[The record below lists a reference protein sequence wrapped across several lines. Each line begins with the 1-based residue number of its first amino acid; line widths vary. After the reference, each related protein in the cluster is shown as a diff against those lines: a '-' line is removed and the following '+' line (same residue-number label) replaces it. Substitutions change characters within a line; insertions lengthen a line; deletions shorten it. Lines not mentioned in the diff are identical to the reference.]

1 MTEMPR
7 VDPPLRGDETTLL
20 SGFLDLQRAT
30 MLRKVAGLDKRQLG
44 HAAVPTS
51 SLTLAG
57 LIKHLA
63 LVEDSWLQEVF
74 LGRELPEPWAGA
86 PFDEDPDWEFHTAP
100 DDEPSELIGL
110 YLAAAG
116 RSRSVVAAASSL
128 EVLSVKP
135 SRREGEPFSLRWILL
150 HLIEE
155 TARHAGHADLLRE
168 AVDGQTGE

>member
-1 MTEMPR
+1 MPR

-30 MLRKVAGLDKRQLG
+30 MLRKVAGLDKGQLG
-44 HAAVPTS
+44 HAAVPTT

-86 PFDEDPDWEFHTAP
+86 PFDEDPDWEFTLRRTTSRASSSGSIWRRP
-100 DDEPSELIGL
+100 G
-110 YLAAAG
+110 AAA
-116 RSRSVVAAASSL
+116 
-128 EVLSVKP
+128 P
-135 SRREGEPFSLRWILL
+135 S
-150 HLIEE
+150 
-155 TARHAGHADLLRE
+155 
-168 AVDGQTGE
+168 